1 MILYFSATG
10 NSEHVARRIAA
21 ATSDKVM
28 SIERFD
34 AEILHLAVMEGP
46 CRLGFVAPVY
56 AWGLPTPMIEFLK
69 TVDLSVAAGTKGG
82 ERPYTFYVSTYGS
95 TTGQSA
101 KFARDLLH
109 ERGLELDAAMSVKM
123 PDTWTPVF
131 DLSDPQKV
139 EGINRAA
146 EAQIDAVIE
155 AVRARRTGNMMR
167 HRVPLF
173 ASCAYHAIGLPRMQQ
188 TSKFAVDADRCIGC
202 GLCAKRCPMA
212 AIEMRDGLPVW
223 TKPECAAC
231 LRCLHCCPKF
241 AISHGKRTASHGQY
255 RHPKPGVRMWRLLAA
270 LLPNCE
276 RGGAQYDEGETDDAV
291 S

>member
-69 TVDLSVAAGTKGG
+69 TVDLSVAAGTRGG

-188 TSKFAVDADRCIGC
+188 TASLPSMPI
-202 GLCAKRCPMA
+202 A
-212 AIEMRDGLPVW
+212 ASA
-223 TKPECAAC
+223 AAC
-231 LRCLHCCPKF
+231 VPSAAPWRRLRCATAFPSGQSRSAQPAFVACTVVPNLP
-241 AISHGKRTASHGQY
+241 SRTVSA
-255 RHPKPGVRMWRLLAA
+255 RHP
-270 LLPNCE
+270 
-276 RGGAQYDEGETDDAV
+276 TV
-291 S
+291 STGIPSQV

>member
-21 ATSDKVM
+21 ATDDRVM

-34 AEILHLAVMEGP
+34 AEAFRLALAEGP
-46 CRLGFVAPVY
+46 RQLGFVAPVY

-69 TVDLSVAAGTKGG
+69 TADLSIVAGTKGG

-101 KFARDLLH
+101 KFACDLLH

-146 EAQIDAVIE
+146 EAQIDAAIE
-155 AVRARRTGNMMR
+155 AVRARRTGNMM
-167 HRVPLF
+167 
-173 ASCAYHAIGLPRMQQ
+173 CMQQ

-255 RHPKPGVRMWRLLAA
+255 RHPKPGVRM
-270 LLPNCE
+270 
-276 RGGAQYDEGETDDAV
+276 
-291 S
+291 

>member
-34 AEILHLAVMEGP
+34 AEALRLVATEGP
-46 CRLGFVAPVY
+46 CQLGFVAPVY

-69 TVDLSVAAGTKGG
+69 IADLSIAAGAKGG

-101 KFARDLLH
+101 QFA
-109 ERGLELDAAMSVKM
+109 
-123 PDTWTPVF
+123 
-131 DLSDPQKV
+131 PQKV

-255 RHPKPGVRMWRLLAA
+255 RHPKPGVRM
-270 LLPNCE
+270 
-276 RGGAQYDEGETDDAV
+276 
-291 S
+291 

>member
-10 NSEHVARRIAA
+10 NSEHVARRVAA
-21 ATSDKVM
+21 ATGDKVM

-34 AEILHLAVMEGP
+34 AESLRLALAGGP
-46 CRLGFVAPVY
+46 CQLGFVAPVY

-69 TVDLSVAAGTKGG
+69 TADLSIAAGAKDGG
-82 ERPYTFYVSTYGS
+82 RPYTFYVSTYGS

-101 KFARDLLH
+101 KFARDLLR

-139 EGINRAA
+139 ESINKAA
-146 EAQIDAVIE
+146 ETQIDAVVE

-173 ASCAYHAIGLPRMQQ
+173 ASCAYHAFGCRACNGRASLPSMP
-188 TSKFAVDADRCIGC
+188 I
-202 GLCAKRCPMA
+202 A
-212 AIEMRDGLPVW
+212 ASI
-223 TKPECAAC
+223 AASAPSAAPWRQ
-231 LRCLHCCPKF
+231 LRCVTGFPSGQSRSAPPVSVACTAVPSLP
-241 AISHGKRTASHGQY
+241 SHA
-255 RHPKPGVRMWRLLAA
+255 VNARL
-270 LLPNCE
+270 P
-276 RGGAQYDEGETDDAV
+276 TV
-291 S
+291 STSIPSPA

>member
-95 TTGQSA
+95 TTGQSV

-202 GLCAKRCPMA
+202 GLCKK
-212 AIEMRDGLPVW
+212 V
-223 TKPECAAC
+223 
-231 LRCLHCCPKF
+231 CPKD
-241 AISHGKRTASHGQY
+241 AITVEKNLARIDYSKCDNCGLCATVCPKKLIRDSNVENLGE
-255 RHPKPGVRMWRLLAA
+255 PKPVVQA
-270 LLPNCE
+270 
-276 RGGAQYDEGETDDAV
+276 
-291 S
+291 

>member
-34 AEILHLAVMEGP
+34 AEALRLVATEGP
-46 CRLGFVAPVY
+46 CQLGFVAPVY

-69 TVDLSVAAGTKGG
+69 TADLSIAAGAKGG

-155 AVRARRTGNMMR
+155 AVRERRTGR
-167 HRVPLF
+167 YDAPSRAPVCIVRVSCVWAAAYAADEQVCRRCRSLHRLRPVCQ
-173 ASCAYHAIGLPRMQQ
+173 ALP
-188 TSKFAVDADRCIGC
+188 
-202 GLCAKRCPMA
+202 
-212 AIEMRDGLPVW
+212 
-223 TKPECAAC
+223 
-231 LRCLHCCPKF
+231 
-241 AISHGKRTASHGQY
+241 HGG
-255 RHPKPGVRMWRLLAA
+255 
-270 LLPNCE
+270 
-276 RGGAQYDEGETDDAV
+276 D
-291 S
+291 

>member
-1 MILYFSATG
+1 
-10 NSEHVARRIAA
+10 
-21 ATSDKVM
+21 
-28 SIERFD
+28 
-34 AEILHLAVMEGP
+34 
-46 CRLGFVAPVY
+46 
-56 AWGLPTPMIEFLK
+56 
-69 TVDLSVAAGTKGG
+69 
-82 ERPYTFYVSTYGS
+82 
-95 TTGQSA
+95 
-101 KFARDLLH
+101 
-109 ERGLELDAAMSVKM
+109 MSVKM

-231 LRCLHCCPKF
+231 LRCLHRCPKF

-255 RHPKPGVRMWRLLAA
+255 RHLKPGVRM
-270 LLPNCE
+270 
-276 RGGAQYDEGETDDAV
+276 
-291 S
+291 

>member
-21 ATSDKVM
+21 ATDDKVV

-34 AEILHLAVMEGP
+34 VEALRLVATEGP
-46 CRLGFVAPVY
+46 CQLGFVAPVY

-69 TVDLSVAAGTKGG
+69 TADLSIAAGAKGG

-146 EAQIDAVIE
+146 EAQIDARITQLGC
-155 AVRARRTGNMMR
+155 RACNRR
-167 HRVPLF
+167 
-173 ASCAYHAIGLPRMQQ
+173 ASLPSMP
-188 TSKFAVDADRCIGC
+188 I
-202 GLCAKRCPMA
+202 A
-212 AIEMRDGLPVW
+212 ASA
-223 TKPECAAC
+223 AAC
-231 LRCLHCCPKF
+231 VPSAAPWRRLRCATAFPSGQSRSAQPAFVACTVVPNLP
-241 AISHGKRTASHGQY
+241 SRTVSA
-255 RHPKPGVRMWRLLAA
+255 RHP
-270 LLPNCE
+270 
-276 RGGAQYDEGETDDAV
+276 TV
-291 S
+291 STGIPSQV

>member
-21 ATSDKVM
+21 ATDDKVV

-34 AEILHLAVMEGP
+34 AEALRLVATEGP
-46 CRLGFVAPVY
+46 CQLGFVAPVY

-69 TVDLSVAAGTKGG
+69 TA
-82 ERPYTFYVSTYGS
+82 
-95 TTGQSA
+95 A

-255 RHPKPGVRMWRLLAA
+255 RHPKPGVRM
-270 LLPNCE
+270 
-276 RGGAQYDEGETDDAV
+276 
-291 S
+291 

>member
-21 ATSDKVM
+21 ATDDRVM

-34 AEILHLAVMEGP
+34 AEAFHLAVTESP
-46 CRLGFVAPVY
+46 YQLGFVAPVY
-56 AWGLPTPMIEFLK
+56 ACGLPTPMIEFLK
-69 TVDLSVAAGTKGG
+69 TVDLSDGADANGG
-82 ERPYTFYVSTYGS
+82 KQPYTFYVSTYGS

-101 KFARDLLH
+101 KFARDLLR
-109 ERGLELDAAMSVKM
+109 ERGLELHAAMSVKM

-131 DLSDPQKV
+131 DLSDSQKV

-155 AVRARRTGNMMR
+155 AVRERRTGDMMR

-173 ASCAYHAIGLPRMQQ
+173 ASCAYHAFGLPRMQQ
-188 TSKFAVDADRCIGC
+188 TSKFAVDADRCIDG

-223 TKPECAAC
+223 AKPECAAC

-241 AISHGKRTASHGQY
+241 AISRGKRTAAHGQY
-255 RHPKPGVRMWRLLAA
+255 RHPKLGVRM
-270 LLPNCE
+270 
-276 RGGAQYDEGETDDAV
+276 
-291 S
+291 

>member
-21 ATSDKVM
+21 TDDRVM

-34 AEILHLAVMEGP
+34 AEAFRLALAEGP
-46 CRLGFVAPVY
+46 CQLGFVAPVY
-56 AWGLPTPMIEFLK
+56 ACGLPTPMIEFLK
-69 TVDLSVAAGTKGG
+69 TVDLSDGADANGG
-82 ERPYTFYVSTYGS
+82 KQPYTFYVSTYGS

-101 KFARDLLH
+101 KFARDLLR
-109 ERGLELDAAMSVKM
+109 ERGLELHAAMSVKM

-131 DLSDPQKV
+131 DLSDHQKV
-139 EGINRAA
+139 ESINKAA

-155 AVRARRTGNMMR
+155 AVRVRRTGDMMR

-173 ASCAYHAIGLPRMQQ
+173 ASCTYHAFGLPRMQQ
-188 TSKFAVDADRCIGC
+188 TSKFAVDASRCIGC
-202 GLCAKRCPMA
+202 GLCAKRCPMV

-223 TKPECAAC
+223 AKPECAAC

-241 AISHGKRTASHGQY
+241 AISRGKRTAAHGQY
-255 RHPKPGVRMWRLLAA
+255 RHPKPGVRM
-270 LLPNCE
+270 
-276 RGGAQYDEGETDDAV
+276 
-291 S
+291 

>member
-21 ATSDKVM
+21 ATGDKVM

-34 AEILHLAVMEGP
+34 ANALRCALEQGP
-46 CRLGFVAPVY
+46 HQLGLVAPVY
-56 AWGLPTPMIEFLK
+56 AWGLPTPMIDFLK
-69 TVDLSVAAGTKGG
+69 KADLSAATGANDSG
-82 ERPYTFYVSTYGS
+82 RPYTFYVSTYGS

-101 KFARDLLH
+101 KFARDLLR

-131 DLSDPQKV
+131 DLSDAQKV

-155 AVRARRTGNMMR
+155 EVRARRTGNMMR

-188 TSKFAVDADRCIGC
+188 ASKFAVDADRCIGC
-202 GLCAKRCPMA
+202 SLCAKRCPMA

-241 AISHGKRTASHGQY
+241 AISRGKRTAAHGQY
-255 RHPKPGVRMWRLLAA
+255 RHPKPGVR
-270 LLPNCE
+270 
-276 RGGAQYDEGETDDAV
+276 V
-291 S
+291 

>member
-10 NSEHVARRIAA
+10 NSDHVARRIAA
-21 ATSDKVM
+21 ATDDKVM
-28 SIERFD
+28 SIECFD
-34 AEILHLAVMEGP
+34 AEALHLAVTEGP
-46 CRLGFVAPVY
+46 RQLGFVAPVY
-56 AWGLPTPMIEFLK
+56 ACGLPTPMIEFLK
-69 TVDLSVAAGTKGG
+69 TANLSIAAGAKGG
-82 ERPYTFYVSTYGS
+82 EHPYTFYVSTYGS

-101 KFARDLLH
+101 KFARDLLR
-109 ERGLELDAAMSVKM
+109 ESGLELDAAMGVKM

-131 DLSDPQKV
+131 DLSDSKKV
-139 EGINRAA
+139 ENINKAA
-146 EAQIDAVIE
+146 EVQIDTAIK

-202 GLCAKRCPMA
+202 SLCAKRCPMA

-241 AISHGKRTASHGQY
+241 AISRGKRTASHGQY
-255 RHPKPGVRMWRLLAA
+255 RHPKPGVRM
-270 LLPNCE
+270 
-276 RGGAQYDEGETDDAV
+276 
-291 S
+291 

>member
-10 NSEHVARRIAA
+10 NSEHVARRVAV
-21 ATSDKVM
+21 ATGDKVM

-34 AEILHLAVMEGP
+34 AESLRLALAGGP
-46 CRLGFVAPVY
+46 CQLGFVAPVY

-69 TVDLSVAAGTKGG
+69 TADLSIAVGGKGSG
-82 ERPYTFYVSTYGS
+82 QPYTFYVSTYGS

-101 KFARDLLH
+101 KFARDLLR

-139 EGINRAA
+139 ESINKAA
-146 EAQIDAVIE
+146 EAQIDAVVE

-173 ASCAYHAIGLPRMQQ
+173 ASSAYHAIGLPRMQQ
-188 TSKFAVDADRCIGC
+188 TSKFAVDDDLCIDC

-212 AIEMRDGLPVW
+212 AIEMRDGLPDW

-255 RHPKPGVRMWRLLAA
+255 RHPKPGVGM
-270 LLPNCE
+270 
-276 RGGAQYDEGETDDAV
+276 
-291 S
+291 

>member
-21 ATSDKVM
+21 ATDDKVV

-69 TVDLSVAAGTKGG
+69 TADLSIAAGAKGG

-101 KFARDLLH
+101 KFA
-109 ERGLELDAAMSVKM
+109 
-123 PDTWTPVF
+123 
-131 DLSDPQKV
+131 
-139 EGINRAA
+139 
-146 EAQIDAVIE
+146 
-155 AVRARRTGNMMR
+155 
-167 HRVPLF
+167 
-173 ASCAYHAIGLPRMQQ
+173 
-188 TSKFAVDADRCIGC
+188 VDASRCVGC
-202 GLCAKRCPMA
+202 SLCAKRCPMA

-255 RHPKPGVRMWRLLAA
+255 RHPKPGVRM
-270 LLPNCE
+270 
-276 RGGAQYDEGETDDAV
+276 
-291 S
+291 